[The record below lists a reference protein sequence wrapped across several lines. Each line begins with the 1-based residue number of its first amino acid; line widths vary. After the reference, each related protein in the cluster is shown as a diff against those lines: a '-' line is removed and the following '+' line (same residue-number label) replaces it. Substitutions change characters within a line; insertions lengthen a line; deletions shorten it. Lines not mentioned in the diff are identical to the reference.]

1 MMRNGCF
8 KKGLVIGIIVLFLG
22 VSVIPSTGTLIKK
35 TSSPILGSRGY
46 IQDLIDNA
54 SDGDTIYIPSGTYYE
69 NIVID
74 KPISLVGE
82 DKESTIIDGS
92 EIGDVVNVTSDWVNI
107 SGFTIRNCSHGFPWI
122 WAGIRINSN
131 HVIINDNIIISNLC
145 DGILIDSASNNTI
158 INNIISKNGNRWN
171 EKYGIHLC
179 DNSYNNIIV
188 GNDIIEN
195 GGDGICIENS
205 DNNTITSNTMSANWD
220 AGILLRYSNNNNI
233 TDNIFSNH
241 DGLDIGAGISLR
253 DSSNN
258 TIIGNYIYE
267 NWYGICLWDSNSNII
282 ISNSFFNSGLL
293 VEDSYHNIIDNNL
306 VNGKPLV
313 YLEDESDV
321 IVTNAGQVVL
331 VNCNYITVEN
341 LSLSNASPGLELW
354 RTYNSTIK
362 GNDCSN
368 NVCGILLRYS
378 SYNTIISNN
387 ISNTWF
393 GEGIYLSYSSD
404 YNTIIGNIISNNYWG
419 IRLHES
425 YSGLFCDN
433 NIIYHNNFINNLQNA
448 YDDCDNIWD
457 DGKYG
462 NYWSDYEDR
471 YPDAKPRIL
480 RPWMWDTPY
489 EIEGGDNKDN
499 CPLIK
504 QWPNLKSRTIT
515 RTKSTIYSLL
525 LWFLERFP
533 LLERLINVYLSQ

>member
-1 MMRNGCF
+1 M
-8 KKGLVIGIIVLFLG
+8 
-22 VSVIPSTGTLIKK
+22 
-35 TSSPILGSRGY
+35 
-46 IQDLIDNA
+46 
-54 SDGDTIYIPSGTYYE
+54 
-69 NIVID
+69 
-74 KPISLVGE
+74 
-82 DKESTIIDGS
+82 
-92 EIGDVVNVTSDWVNI
+92 
-107 SGFTIRNCSHGFPWI
+107 
-122 WAGIRINSN
+122 
-131 HVIINDNIIISNLC
+131 
-145 DGILIDSASNNTI
+145 
-158 INNIISKNGNRWN
+158 
-171 EKYGIHLC
+171 
-179 DNSYNNIIV
+179 
-188 GNDIIEN
+188 
-195 GGDGICIENS
+195 
-205 DNNTITSNTMSANWD
+205 
-220 AGILLRYSNNNNI
+220 
-233 TDNIFSNH
+233 
-241 DGLDIGAGISLR
+241 
-253 DSSNN
+253 
-258 TIIGNYIYE
+258 
-267 NWYGICLWDSNSNII
+267 
-282 ISNSFFNSGLL
+282 
-293 VEDSYHNIIDNNL
+293 
-306 VNGKPLV
+306 
-313 YLEDESDV
+313 
-321 IVTNAGQVVL
+321 L

-341 LSLSNASPGLELW
+341 LSLSNASPGLKLW

-504 QWPNLKSRTIT
+504 QWPNLKSRELP
-515 RTKSTIYSLL
+515 RNRASCNSLL

-533 LLERLINVYLSQ
+533 LLERLLNVCLAQ